1 MPKSDLHTSKRRKNL
16 TVLAILLGIV
26 AGLFYLT
33 LLKMRGA

>member
-1 MPKSDLHTSKRRKNL
+1 MPKSELHAAKRRKNL

-26 AGLFYLT
+26 GGLFYLT